1 MWTWALERHLS
12 AVFASIPWTW
22 IRNGTLSRWISS
34 FLLNTPEV
42 SASQSTQRWPMASQ
56 LSYPPKVSISLS
68 SSWPER
74 IDFPAET
81 LADGAGPSIPASSNS
96 GAHRIALLPFLF
108 DNLVSRLEGE
118 VNLRFSRQP
127 FSHWAFAFCRPPLL
141 DFDIKSRVQGR
152 SFRHVTQLV
161 AAQIQKL
168 IQKKH
173 TLPRYRI
180 RYKPFFR
187 KPDQTLFESA
197 ASKQALSQLSDIKE
211 GILEISVMELAR
223 LNPVLISDGVYCTL
237 ALGKHHTCDN
247 TCSHCSSDGSSLK
260 VTALGQMLGTR
271 PSRDTSSW
279 MSESCGRNASRW
291 E

>member
-1 MWTWALERHLS
+1 M
-12 AVFASIPWTW
+12 
-22 IRNGTLSRWISS
+22 
-34 FLLNTPEV
+34 
-42 SASQSTQRWPMASQ
+42 
-56 LSYPPKVSISLS
+56 
-68 SSWPER
+68 
-74 IDFPAET
+74 
-81 LADGAGPSIPASSNS
+81 
-96 GAHRIALLPFLF
+96 
-108 DNLVSRLEGE
+108 
-118 VNLRFSRQP
+118 NLRFSRQP

-197 ASKQALSQLSDIKE
+197 ASKMAVSQLSDIKE

-237 ALGKHHTCDN
+237 ALGKHHTVDN
-247 TCSHCSSDGSSLK
+247 IQSLQ
-260 VTALGQMLGTR
+260 L
-271 PSRDTSSW
+271 
-279 MSESCGRNASRW
+279 
-291 E
+291 

>member
-1 MWTWALERHLS
+1 
-12 AVFASIPWTW
+12 
-22 IRNGTLSRWISS
+22 
-34 FLLNTPEV
+34 LLC
-42 SASQSTQRWPMASQ
+42 WP
-56 LSYPPKVSISLS
+56 
-68 SSWPER
+68 
-74 IDFPAET
+74 
-81 LADGAGPSIPASSNS
+81 
-96 GAHRIALLPFLF
+96 LF
-108 DNLVSRLEGE
+108 DNSVSRLEGE

-197 ASKQALSQLSDIKE
+197 ASKMAVSQLSDIKE

-237 ALGKHHTCDN
+237 ALGKHHTVDN
-247 TCSHCSSDGSSLK
+247 IQSLQ
-260 VTALGQMLGTR
+260 L
-271 PSRDTSSW
+271 
-279 MSESCGRNASRW
+279 
-291 E
+291 

>member
-1 MWTWALERHLS
+1 MHCF
-12 AVFASIPWTW
+12 VC
-22 IRNGTLSRWISS
+22 
-34 FLLNTPEV
+34 LLFKNT
-42 SASQSTQRWPMASQ
+42 
-56 LSYPPKVSISLS
+56 
-68 SSWPER
+68 
-74 IDFPAET
+74 
-81 LADGAGPSIPASSNS
+81 
-96 GAHRIALLPFLF
+96 
-108 DNLVSRLEGE
+108 VSRLEGE

-197 ASKQALSQLSDIKE
+197 ASKQALSQLTDIKE

-237 ALGKHHTCDN
+237 ALGKPHTFDN
-247 TCSHCSSDGSSLK
+247 SSIAVLM
-260 VTALGQMLGTR
+260 APLCR
-271 PSRDTSSW
+271 
-279 MSESCGRNASRW
+279 
-291 E
+291 